1 MRDYN
6 ITKKE
11 GEFWKCEVTDKYGNT
26 HHNYFETSDKCMEHI
41 IYTWENEEYYNS
53 YDSSLRLALAI
64 KQCKELDEKAG
75 RRKMEEL

>member
-11 GEFWKCEVTDKYGNT
+11 GELWKCEVTDKYGNT

-41 IYTWENEEYYNS
+41 IYTWENEDYSHS
-53 YDSSLRLALAI
+53 YDSSLGLALAI
-64 KQCKELDEKAG
+64 KECKELDEKAG
-75 RRKMEEL
+75 RRKIM

>member
-11 GEFWKCEVTDKYGNT
+11 DELWKCEVTDKYGNT

-41 IYTWENEEYYNS
+41 IYTWENEDYSHS
-53 YDSSLRLALAI
+53 YDSSLGLALAI
-64 KQCKELDEKAG
+64 KECKEIDEKAS
-75 RRKMEEL
+75 RRAIL